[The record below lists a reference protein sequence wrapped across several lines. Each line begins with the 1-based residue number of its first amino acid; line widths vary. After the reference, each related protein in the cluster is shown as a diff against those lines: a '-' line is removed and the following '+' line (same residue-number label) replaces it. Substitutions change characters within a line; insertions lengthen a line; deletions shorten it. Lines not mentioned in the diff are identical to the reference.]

1 MYREQGNK
9 LNLKSLIGM
18 GTAALLL
25 AACGGGGSSSAPEKP
40 VVITPPDSGVTARG
54 FTFAQ
59 SDAFFKL
66 TQQQRLELVALPV
79 FEITARASK
88 TAQVHLATESGGGM
102 LSARC
107 STRSSCVSAGSADVT
122 RVELSDSSQLRLCNG
137 SVGSLGE
144 TDVYI
149 CVDSEPFSET
159 EMSIY
164 LVNGKIIKKTLR
176 YKPA

>member
-1 MYREQGNK
+1 M
-9 LNLKSLIGM
+9 NLKSLIGM

-25 AACGGGGSSSAPEKP
+25 AACGGGGSSSSAAPEKP
-40 VVITPPDSGVTARG
+40 AVITPPDSGIMARG

-59 SDAFFKL
+59 NEAFFKL

-79 FEITARASK
+79 FEIAARASK
-88 TAQVHLATESGGGM
+88 TEQVHLATESGGGM

-107 STRSSCVSAGSADVT
+107 STRSSCVSAGSADVI

-144 TDVYI
+144 KDVYI